1 MPYLIG
7 FCVMSSKTLVI
18 IPTYQES
25 ENIVSI
31 LERVQASNPEV
42 IVLVV
47 DDSSPDGTGEI
58 VKKIMKS
65 NPKIQ
70 LLTNIEKAGLGK
82 AYVNGFKWGL
92 SQDFEV
98 FVEMD
103 ADGSHAPEQ
112 LTSILE
118 KLDKCDVSLG
128 SRWVPGGKIENWPI
142 SRQILSKG
150 GNLYTR
156 LMLGFKVK
164 DATGGYRAY
173 RRNVLEAIDLDS
185 IESQGYCF
193 QVDMVRRS
201 LRLGFSVCETPIVFT
216 EREAGSSKMSRQ
228 IVIEA
233 FTRIGI
239 WGLQGLFGK
248 K

>member
-1 MPYLIG
+1 MEGAYI
-7 FCVMSSKTLVI
+7 MSSKTLII

-25 ENIVSI
+25 ENIISI
-31 LERVQASNPEV
+31 LERVQAANPEAN
-42 IVLVV
+42 VLVV
-47 DDSSPDGTGEI
+47 DDSSPDGTGQI
-58 VKKIMKS
+58 VERLMKS
-65 NPKIQ
+65 NPKIR
-70 LLTNIEKAGLGK
+70 LLTNSVKGGLGK
-82 AYVNGFKWGL
+82 AYVKGFKWGL
-92 SQDFEV
+92 SKDFDI

-112 LTSILE
+112 LPSIL
-118 KLDKCDVSLG
+118 KNLDECDVSLG
-128 SRWVPGGKIENWPI
+128 SRWVPGGRIENWPI

-173 RRNVLEAIDLDS
+173 KREVLETIDLDS

-201 LRLGFSVCETPIVFT
+201 LAFGFKVCETPIVFT
-216 EREAGSSKMSRQ
+216 EREAGNSKMTRQ
-228 IVIEA
+228 IIIEA
-233 FTRIGI
+233 FTRIGF
-239 WGLQGLFGK
+239 WGLKRLFRLK
-248 K
+248 

>member
-1 MPYLIG
+1 
-7 FCVMSSKTLVI
+7 MSSKTLII

-25 ENIVSI
+25 ENIISI
-31 LERVQASNPEV
+31 LERAQAANPEAN
-42 IVLVV
+42 VLVV
-47 DDSSPDGTGEI
+47 DDSSPDGTGQI
-58 VKKIMKS
+58 VERLMKS
-65 NPKIQ
+65 NPKIR
-70 LLTNIEKAGLGK
+70 LLTNSVKNGLGK
-82 AYVNGFKWGL
+82 AYVKGFKWGL
-92 SQDFEV
+92 SQDFDF

-112 LTSILE
+112 LPSILK
-118 KLDKCDVSLG
+118 KLDDCDVSLG
-128 SRWVPGGKIENWPI
+128 SRWVPGGRIENWPI

-173 RRNVLEAIDLDS
+173 KRKVLETIDLDS

-201 LRLGFSVCETPIVFT
+201 LALGFKVCETPIVFT
-216 EREAGSSKMSRQ
+216 EREAGNSKMSRQ

-233 FTRIGI
+233 FTRIGF
-239 WGLQGLFGK
+239 WGLKRLFRIK
-248 K
+248 

>member
-1 MPYLIG
+1 
-7 FCVMSSKTLVI
+7 MSSKTLII

-25 ENIVSI
+25 ENIISI
-31 LERVQASNPEV
+31 LERVQAANPEAN
-42 IVLVV
+42 VLVV
-47 DDSSPDGTGEI
+47 DDSSPDGTGQI
-58 VKKIMKS
+58 VERLMKS
-65 NPKIQ
+65 NPKIR
-70 LLTNIEKAGLGK
+70 LLTNSVKGGLGK
-82 AYVNGFKWGL
+82 AYVKGFKWGL
-92 SQDFEV
+92 SKDFDI

-112 LTSILE
+112 LPSIL
-118 KLDKCDVSLG
+118 KNLDECDVSLG
-128 SRWVPGGKIENWPI
+128 SRWVPGGRIENWPI

-173 RRNVLEAIDLDS
+173 KREVLETIDLDS

-201 LRLGFSVCETPIVFT
+201 LAFGFKVCETPIVFT
-216 EREAGSSKMSRQ
+216 EREAGNSKMSRQ

-233 FTRIGI
+233 FTRIGF
-239 WGLQGLFGK
+239 WGLKRVFRIK
-248 K
+248 

>member
-1 MPYLIG
+1 MEGAYI
-7 FCVMSSKTLVI
+7 MSSKTLII

-25 ENIVSI
+25 ENIISI
-31 LERVQASNPEV
+31 LERVQAANPEAN
-42 IVLVV
+42 VLVV
-47 DDSSPDGTGEI
+47 DDSSPDGTGQI
-58 VKKIMKS
+58 VERMMKS
-65 NPKIQ
+65 NSKIQ
-70 LLTNIEKAGLGK
+70 LLTNSVKGGLGK
-82 AYVNGFKWGL
+82 AYVKGFKWGL
-92 SQDFEV
+92 SKDFDI

-112 LTSILE
+112 LPSIL
-118 KLDKCDVSLG
+118 KNLDECDVSLG
-128 SRWVPGGKIENWPI
+128 SRWVPGGRIENWPI

-173 RRNVLEAIDLDS
+173 KREVLETIDLDS

-201 LRLGFSVCETPIVFT
+201 LAFGFKVCETPIVFT
-216 EREAGSSKMSRQ
+216 EREAGNSKMSRQ

-233 FTRIGI
+233 FTRIGF
-239 WGLQGLFGK
+239 WGLKRVFRIK
-248 K
+248 

>member
-1 MPYLIG
+1 MEGAYI
-7 FCVMSSKTLVI
+7 MSSKTLII

-25 ENIVSI
+25 ESIISI
-31 LERVQASNPEV
+31 LERVQAANPEAN
-42 IVLVV
+42 VLVV
-47 DDSSPDGTGEI
+47 DDSSPDGTGQI
-58 VKKIMKS
+58 VERLMKS
-65 NPKIQ
+65 NPKIR
-70 LLTNIEKAGLGK
+70 LLTNSVKGGLGK
-82 AYVNGFKWGL
+82 AYVKGFKWGL
-92 SQDFEV
+92 SKDFDI

-112 LTSILE
+112 LPSIL
-118 KLDKCDVSLG
+118 KNLDECDVSLG
-128 SRWVPGGKIENWPI
+128 SRWVPGGRIENWPI

-173 RRNVLEAIDLDS
+173 KREVLETIDLDS

-201 LRLGFSVCETPIVFT
+201 LAFGFKVCETPIVFT
-216 EREAGSSKMSRQ
+216 EREAGNSKMSRQ

-233 FTRIGI
+233 FTRIGF
-239 WGLQGLFGK
+239 WGLKRVFRIK
-248 K
+248 

>member
-1 MPYLIG
+1 MEGAYI
-7 FCVMSSKTLVI
+7 MSSKTLII

-25 ENIVSI
+25 ENIISI
-31 LERVQASNPEV
+31 LERVQAANPEAN
-42 IVLVV
+42 VLVV
-47 DDSSPDGTGEI
+47 DDSSPDGTGQI
-58 VKKIMKS
+58 VERLMKS
-65 NPKIQ
+65 NPKIR
-70 LLTNIEKAGLGK
+70 LLTNSVKGGLGK
-82 AYVNGFKWGL
+82 AYVKGFKWGL
-92 SQDFEV
+92 SKDFDI

-112 LTSILE
+112 LPSIL
-118 KLDKCDVSLG
+118 KNLDECDVSLG
-128 SRWVPGGKIENWPI
+128 SRWVPGGRIENWPI

-173 RRNVLEAIDLDS
+173 KREVLETIDLDS

-201 LRLGFSVCETPIVFT
+201 LAFGFKVCETPIVFT
-216 EREAGSSKMSRQ
+216 EREAGNSKMSRQ

-233 FTRIGI
+233 FTRIGF
-239 WGLQGLFGK
+239 WGLKRLFRLK
-248 K
+248 

>member
-1 MPYLIG
+1 MKERINL
-7 FCVMSSKTLVI
+7 MSSKTLVI

-31 LERVQASNPEV
+31 IERVYSANPNV
-42 IVLVV
+42 SVLVV

-58 VKKIMKS
+58 VKKLMQNNETI
-65 NPKIQ
+65 N
-70 LLTNIEKAGLGK
+70 LLTNKVKAGLGA
-82 AYVNGFKWGL
+82 AYIHGFKWGL
-92 SQDFEV
+92 ERNFDI

-112 LTSILE
+112 LPSILE
-118 KLDKCDVSLG
+118 KLDQCDVSLG
-128 SRWVPGGKIENWPI
+128 SRWVPGGKIENWPF
-142 SRQILSKG
+142 SRQLLSKG
-150 GNLYTR
+150 GNFYTR
-156 LMLGFKVK
+156 FMLGFEVR

-173 RRNVLEAIDLDS
+173 KRKVLESINLDE

-201 LRLGFSVCETPIVFT
+201 LALNFKICETPIVFT
-216 EREAGSSKMSRQ
+216 EREAGSSKMSRA

-233 FTRIGI
+233 FSRIGF
-239 WGLQGLFGK
+239 WGLKRFLRLK
-248 K
+248 

>member
-1 MPYLIG
+1 
-7 FCVMSSKTLVI
+7 MSSKTLII

-25 ENIVSI
+25 ENIISI
-31 LERVQASNPEV
+31 LERVQAANPEAN
-42 IVLVV
+42 VLVV
-47 DDSSPDGTGEI
+47 DDSSPDGTGQI
-58 VKKIMKS
+58 VERLMKS
-65 NPKIQ
+65 NPKIR
-70 LLTNIEKAGLGK
+70 LLTNSVKGGLGK
-82 AYVNGFKWGL
+82 AYVKGFKWGL
-92 SQDFEV
+92 SKDFDI

-112 LTSILE
+112 LPSIL
-118 KLDKCDVSLG
+118 KNLDECDVSLG
-128 SRWVPGGKIENWPI
+128 SRWVPGGRIENWPI

-164 DATGGYRAY
+164 DAIGGYRAY
-173 RRNVLEAIDLDS
+173 KREVLETIDLDS

-201 LRLGFSVCETPIVFT
+201 LAFGFKVCETPIVFT
-216 EREAGSSKMSRQ
+216 EREAGNSKMSRQ

-233 FTRIGI
+233 FTRIGF
-239 WGLQGLFGK
+239 WGLKRVFRIK
-248 K
+248 

>member
-1 MPYLIG
+1 
-7 FCVMSSKTLVI
+7 MSSKTLVI

-25 ENIVSI
+25 QNISSI
-31 LERVQASNPEV
+31 IKRVFDSNPYV
-42 IVLVV
+42 DVLVV
-47 DDSSPDGTGEI
+47 DDSSPDGTAQI
-58 VKKIMKS
+58 VRELQANNKNLFLLI
-65 NPKIQ
+65 NP
-70 LLTNIEKAGLGK
+70 TKAGLGK
-82 AYVNGFKWGL
+82 AYVVGFNWGL
-92 SQDFEV
+92 ARDYQV

-112 LTSILE
+112 LPSILSN
-118 KLDKCDVSLG
+118 LHNNDVSLG
-128 SRWVPGGKIENWPI
+128 SRWVRGGKIENWPL

-156 LMLGFKVK
+156 LMLGIKVR

-173 RRNVLEAIDLDS
+173 RREVLEKIDLNS

-201 LRLGFSVCETPIVFT
+201 LQNNFRIGETPITFT
-216 EREAGSSKMSRQ
+216 ERELGNSKMSRA

-233 FTRIGI
+233 FSRIGF
-239 WGLQGLFGK
+239 WGIQRLFGK
-248 K
+248 G

>member
-1 MPYLIG
+1 
-7 FCVMSSKTLVI
+7 MSSKTLII

-25 ENIVSI
+25 ENIISI
-31 LERVQASNPEV
+31 LERVQAANPEAN
-42 IVLVV
+42 VLVV
-47 DDSSPDGTGEI
+47 DDSSPDGTGQI
-58 VKKIMKS
+58 VERLMKS
-65 NPKIQ
+65 NPKIR
-70 LLTNIEKAGLGK
+70 LLTNSVKGGLGK
-82 AYVNGFKWGL
+82 AYVKGFKWGL
-92 SQDFEV
+92 SKDFDI

-112 LTSILE
+112 LPSIL
-118 KLDKCDVSLG
+118 KNLDECDVSLG
-128 SRWVPGGKIENWPI
+128 SRWVPGGRIENWPI

-156 LMLGFKVK
+156 LMLGFNVK

-173 RRNVLEAIDLDS
+173 KRKVLETIDLDS

-201 LRLGFSVCETPIVFT
+201 LAFGFKVCETPIVFT
-216 EREAGSSKMSRQ
+216 EREAGNSKMSRQ

-233 FTRIGI
+233 FTRIGF
-239 WGLQGLFGK
+239 WGLKRLFRIK
-248 K
+248 

>member
-1 MPYLIG
+1 MEGAYI
-7 FCVMSSKTLVI
+7 MSSKTLII

-25 ENIVSI
+25 ENIISI
-31 LERVQASNPEV
+31 LERVQAANPEAN
-42 IVLVV
+42 VLVV
-47 DDSSPDGTGEI
+47 DDSSPDGTGQI
-58 VKKIMKS
+58 VERLMKS
-65 NPKIQ
+65 NPKIR
-70 LLTNIEKAGLGK
+70 LLTNSVKGGLGK
-82 AYVNGFKWGL
+82 AYVKGFKWGL
-92 SQDFEV
+92 SKDFDI

-112 LTSILE
+112 LPSIL
-118 KLDKCDVSLG
+118 KNLDECDVSLG
-128 SRWVPGGKIENWPI
+128 SRWVPGGRIENWPI

-173 RRNVLEAIDLDS
+173 KREVLETIDLDS

-201 LRLGFSVCETPIVFT
+201 LAFGFKVCETPIVFT
-216 EREAGSSKMSRQ
+216 EREAGNSKMSRQ

-233 FTRIGI
+233 FTRIGF
-239 WGLQGLFGK
+239 WGLKRVFRIK
-248 K
+248 

>member
-1 MPYLIG
+1 
-7 FCVMSSKTLVI
+7 MSSKTLII

-25 ENIVSI
+25 ENIISI
-31 LERVQASNPEV
+31 LERVQAANPEAN
-42 IVLVV
+42 VLVV
-47 DDSSPDGTGEI
+47 DDSSPDGTGQI
-58 VKKIMKS
+58 VERLMKS
-65 NPKIQ
+65 NPKIR
-70 LLTNIEKAGLGK
+70 LLTNSVKGGLGK
-82 AYVNGFKWGL
+82 AYVKGFKWGL
-92 SQDFEV
+92 SKDFDI

-112 LTSILE
+112 LPSIL
-118 KLDKCDVSLG
+118 KNLDECDVSLG
-128 SRWVPGGKIENWPI
+128 SRWVPGGRIENWPI

-173 RRNVLEAIDLDS
+173 KRKVLESIDLDS
-185 IESQGYCF
+185 IESQGHCF

-201 LRLGFSVCETPIVFT
+201 LAFGFKVCETPIVFT
-216 EREAGSSKMSRQ
+216 EREAGNSKMSRQ

-233 FTRIGI
+233 FTRIGF
-239 WGLQGLFGK
+239 WGLKRVFRIK
-248 K
+248 

>member
-1 MPYLIG
+1 MEGAYLVSNKVLI
-7 FCVMSSKTLVI
+7 I

-25 ENIVSI
+25 ENIISI
-31 LERVQASNPEV
+31 LERVQAANPEAN
-42 IVLVV
+42 VLVV
-47 DDSSPDGTGEI
+47 DDSSPDGTGQI
-58 VKKIMKS
+58 VQRMMKNNS
-65 NPKIQ
+65 KIQ
-70 LLTNIEKAGLGK
+70 LLTNSVKGGLGK
-82 AYVNGFKWGL
+82 AYVNGFNWGL
-92 SQDFEV
+92 SKDFDI

-112 LTSILE
+112 LSTILK
-118 KLDKCDVSLG
+118 KLDECDVSLG
-128 SRWVPGGKIENWPI
+128 SRWIPGGRIENWPM

-173 RRNVLEAIDLDS
+173 KRRVLEAIDLDS

-201 LRLGFSVCETPIVFT
+201 LAFGFKVCETPIVFT
-216 EREAGSSKMSRQ
+216 EREAGNSKMSRQ

-233 FTRIGI
+233 FARIGL
-239 WGLQGLFGK
+239 WGLKRLIRIK
-248 K
+248 

>member
-1 MPYLIG
+1 
-7 FCVMSSKTLVI
+7 MSSKTLVI

-25 ENIVSI
+25 QNISSI
-31 LERVQASNPEV
+31 IKRVFDGNPEV
-42 IVLVV
+42 DVLVV
-47 DDSSPDGTGEI
+47 DDSSPDGTAQI
-58 VKKIMKS
+58 VEKLQENTENLFLLV
-65 NPKIQ
+65 NP
-70 LLTNIEKAGLGK
+70 TKAGLGK
-82 AYVNGFKWGL
+82 AYVVGFNWGL
-92 SQDFEV
+92 ARDYQV

-112 LTSILE
+112 LPSILSN
-118 KLDKCDVSLG
+118 LINNDVSLG
-128 SRWVPGGKIENWPI
+128 SRWVRGGKIENWPL

-156 LMLGFKVK
+156 LMLGIKVR

-173 RRNVLEAIDLDS
+173 RREVLEKIDLNS

-201 LRLGFSVCETPIVFT
+201 LQNNFRIAETPITFT
-216 EREAGSSKMSRQ
+216 ERELGNSKMSRA

-233 FTRIGI
+233 FSRIGF
-239 WGLQGLFGK
+239 WGIQRLFRIE
-248 K
+248 

>member
-1 MPYLIG
+1 
-7 FCVMSSKTLVI
+7 MSSKTLII

-25 ENIVSI
+25 ENIISI
-31 LERVQASNPEV
+31 LERVQAANPEAN
-42 IVLVV
+42 VLVV
-47 DDSSPDGTGEI
+47 DDSSPDGTGQI
-58 VKKIMKS
+58 VERLMKS
-65 NPKIQ
+65 NPKIR
-70 LLTNIEKAGLGK
+70 LLTNSVKGGLGK
-82 AYVNGFKWGL
+82 AYVKGFKWGL
-92 SQDFEV
+92 SKDFDI

-112 LTSILE
+112 LPSIL
-118 KLDKCDVSLG
+118 KNLDECDVSLG
-128 SRWVPGGKIENWPI
+128 SRWVPGGRIENWPI

-173 RRNVLEAIDLDS
+173 KRKVLETIDLDS

-201 LRLGFSVCETPIVFT
+201 LAFGFKVCETPIVFT
-216 EREAGSSKMSRQ
+216 EREAGNSKMSRQ

-233 FTRIGI
+233 FTRIGF
-239 WGLQGLFGK
+239 WGLKRVFRIK
-248 K
+248 

>member
-1 MPYLIG
+1 
-7 FCVMSSKTLVI
+7 MSSKTLVI

-25 ENIVSI
+25 QNISSI
-31 LERVQASNPEV
+31 IKRVFDSNPDV
-42 IVLVV
+42 DVLVV
-47 DDSSPDGTGEI
+47 DDSSPDGTAKI
-58 VKKIMKS
+58 VRELQANNRNLFLLI
-65 NPKIQ
+65 NP
-70 LLTNIEKAGLGK
+70 TKAGLGK
-82 AYVNGFKWGL
+82 AYVVGFNWGL
-92 SQDFEV
+92 ARDYQV

-112 LTSILE
+112 LPSILSN
-118 KLDKCDVSLG
+118 LHNNDVSLG
-128 SRWVPGGKIENWPI
+128 SRWVRGGKIENWPL

-156 LMLGFKVK
+156 LMLGIKVR

-173 RRNVLEAIDLDS
+173 RREVLEKIDLNS

-201 LRLGFSVCETPIVFT
+201 LQNNFRIAETPITFT
-216 EREAGSSKMSRQ
+216 ERELGNSKMSRA

-233 FTRIGI
+233 FSRIGF
-239 WGLQGLFGK
+239 WGIQRLLRKG
-248 K
+248 